1 MKLGI
6 TFLGELQ
13 EMKEKMDLMWSDLFE
28 KNPRMKEEEGLQLVE
43 KLPKSEGTGRRS
55 LRSRSNRN
63 IKSF

>member
-1 MKLGI
+1 MKWGI

-13 EMKEKMDLMWSDLFE
+13 EMKEKMDHAWSDLFE
-28 KNPRMKEEEGLQLVE
+28 KGLEKEEEGLQWVD

-55 LRSRSNRN
+55 LRSRSTQK